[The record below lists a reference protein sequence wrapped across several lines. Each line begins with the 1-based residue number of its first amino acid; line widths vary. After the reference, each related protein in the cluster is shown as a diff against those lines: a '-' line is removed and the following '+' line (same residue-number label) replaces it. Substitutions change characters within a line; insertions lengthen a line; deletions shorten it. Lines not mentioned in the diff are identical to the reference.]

1 MSMERRGLW
10 TDLIADNPAIKD
22 SHRLPW
28 LRMNPKTWSTNTI
41 VSVCILVVTYIG
53 LLTLALQGAQ
63 FLDATLFMYVCL
75 TCCGFAPA
83 VVLYGSIAGEREK
96 RTIDLLLVAPVTTAQ
111 IITSK
116 LLKII
121 LPVISVIVL
130 LVIPIVVFA
139 FVRPRLGLT
148 PIESGAPLVPAIFGT
163 ILICVT
169 VSLFVTGL
177 SMWVSGLNRTTAGAL
192 TGVLALLFVVYIV
205 YPVTAGV
212 FSVVNKNFSDWM
224 MVVHPF
230 AAVNSLT
237 ATGQDRINPL
247 VSVAVT
253 SFCHAAFGILFLVL
267 SVRQLD
273 RFRAKQES
281 IHA

>member
-1 MSMERRGLW
+1 MSDHPRGIW

-28 LRMNPKTWSTNTI
+28 LRMNPKTWTTNTI

-63 FLDATLFMYVCL
+63 FLDASLFMYVCL

-96 RTIDLLLVAPVTTAQ
+96 GTIDLLLVAPVTTAQ
-111 IITSK
+111 IVTSK

-121 LPVISVIVL
+121 LPILSIIVL
-130 LVIPIVVFA
+130 LVVPMVVFA

-148 PIESGAPLVPAIFGT
+148 PIESGAPLLPAILGT
-163 ILICVT
+163 ILICLT
-169 VSLFVTGL
+169 VSLFVTGIA
-177 SMWVSGLNRTTAGAL
+177 MWVSGMNKTTAGAL

-212 FSVVNKNFSDWM
+212 FSVVNRDISDWM

-230 AAVNSLT
+230 FAVSQLT
-237 ATGQDRINPL
+237 TTGATTVNPL
-247 VSVAVT
+247 VSMAA
-253 SFCHAAFGILFLVL
+253 SSLCHAAFGILFLVL

-281 IHA
+281 THA